1 MFRLEISEGENLSAV
16 TTEVMVIIGIF
27 KKVHLVN
34 ENSGTVEDNSDF
46 LP

>member
-27 KKVHLVN
+27 KKVN